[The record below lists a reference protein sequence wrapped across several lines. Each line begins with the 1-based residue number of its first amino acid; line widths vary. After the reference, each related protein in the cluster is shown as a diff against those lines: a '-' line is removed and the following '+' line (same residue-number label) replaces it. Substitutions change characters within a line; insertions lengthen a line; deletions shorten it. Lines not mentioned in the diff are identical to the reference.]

1 MCIRDRTKGTGG
13 NLSVYIPSEEKM
25 LITPSGID
33 FFDIKVEDIVT
44 MKLDGT
50 ILEGDKKP
58 SSEWYMHAIQYKNR
72 DDITAVIHAHT
83 TYSTVVATL
92 RETLPPAHYL
102 SLIHIFIEDLD
113 KYFKEKHNLAIENK
127 NDYFKIIYQSIVA
140 NYKEVV
146 KNIESCLGKK
156 FTRIHVMGGGS
167 QSKVLCQ
174 MIADKL
180 NIKVIAGPK
189 EATAIGNILAQL
201 EYKNEKENIRKIV
214 TDGFETITYLPNKNN

>member
-1 MCIRDRTKGTGG
+1 MFLSSGTW
-13 NLSVYIPSEEKM
+13 S
-25 LITPSGID
+25 LIGCCN
-33 FFDIKVEDIVT
+33 
-44 MKLDGT
+44 
-50 ILEGDKKP
+50 KKP
-58 SSEWYMHAIQYKNR
+58 ILTDQAYNYSLTNETGYDNKNMFFKNVTGLYLIEKLRDSLVKEDKSKFSFDEITKLVEKSSISDECIIDVDYDVFTKESDN
-72 DDITAVIHAHT
+72 
-83 TYSTVVATL
+83 
-92 RETLPPAHYL
+92 
-102 SLIHIFIEDLD
+102 FIEDLD

-127 NDYFKIIYQSIVA
+127 KDYFKIIYQSIVE